1 MATGNFFDILILFG
15 SIQGCISAFLLFSK
29 KKHISHSLL
38 GMILIVTSLA
48 CLNIYLFNVL
58 PSELP
63 FFVIV
68 LEKVVPLIV
77 IMPLGPLVYF
87 YVRTF
92 CGVPFHF
99 RKEKWHFAPIIL
111 DLIPS
116 LISVVYLFLFLLDAS
131 TSIEPEPIGIFK
143 EQFDKYVD
151 IPRWIS
157 TSVYLFLAGKFF
169 FHGNLVIKRPRWI
182 KQFIWVF
189 AVFQALWLVHLVPY
203 LLPFASSWLLGTVS
217 WYPIY
222 LPLTILVYWLGANG
236 LIQSKAAKPMDSTD
250 TQKMKDTLDTLN
262 EIMLAE
268 KLFLNPSLSLNVLV
282 EKTGISQKT
291 ISASLNQYVGKSF
304 NEYVNE
310 FRVEEV
316 KSKMQD
322 PKYNH
327 LSITGIALE
336 SGFNSQA
343 TFQRSFKSITTLTPK
358 AFQAEL
364 KREANSAHS

>member
-1 MATGNFFDILILFG
+1 MVTGNFFDVLILFG
-15 SIQGCISAFLLFSK
+15 SIQGFISAFLLFSK

-38 GMILIVTSLA
+38 GMILIITSLA
-48 CLNIYLFNVL
+48 CLNIYLLNVL
-58 PSELP
+58 SSELP
-63 FFVIV
+63 FLLIV
-68 LEKVVPLIV
+68 LEKVVPLII
-77 IMPLGPLVYF
+77 IMPLGPLIFF
-87 YVRTF
+87 YVRSF
-92 CGVPFHF
+92 CGLPFQF

-116 LISVVYLFLFLLDAS
+116 LISVFYLILFLFDFS
-131 TSIEPEPIGIFK
+131 PSVEPAAIGTFK
-143 EQFDKYVD
+143 DQFDKYVD

-157 TSVYLFLAGKFF
+157 TSVYLFMSAKFF
-169 FHGNLVIKRPRWI
+169 FRANPLIKRPRWI

-189 AVFQALWLVHLVPY
+189 AVFQALWLFHLVPY
-203 LLPFASSWLLGTVS
+203 LLPSTSTWLLGTLS

-236 LIQSKAAKPMDSTD
+236 VIQSKAAKPVDSNNA
-250 TQKMKDTLDTLN
+250 QAMNDTLNFLN
-262 EIMLAE
+262 EIMQTE